1 MQKNKNILIDASKCH
16 QMPDGRRD
24 AKRLPCCVGMSVT
37 ASSCLDVGTV
47 AVKISGRS
55 AGGQIF

>member
-1 MQKNKNILIDASKCH
+1 
-16 QMPDGRRD
+16 MPDGRRD
-24 AKRLPCCVGMSVT
+24 AKRSQCCVGRSVT

-55 AGGQIF
+55 AGGQIFLPDGQIF